1 DLTAV
6 ENAVLAN
13 VQVDAQAGSVE
24 KSLVNPLPT
33 TLGEHSLPVLVRFD
47 DGSQKQVEVVV
58 EVVPANLQI
67 NLRFKDGETVVKEE
81 SMTLQVGSSVT
92 DLAARLPQP
101 AQGHYEIASSFDQ
114 AQLSNLQTSQTIDIP
129 LELVT
134 PALPISVFDKT
145 AVTGLEVVTPPTKAN
160 YRPAETVDLAG
171 LQVKLVDNQ
180 GLSKTLTPDQFE
192 DYGVAL
198 VSVTL
203 TPQVTSLQLRKDNLE
218 LTIPIQVIPWKADVY
233 SVNVGDEYVYET
245 DDDLTAVEN
254 AVLANV
260 QVDAQAGSVEKS
272 LVNPLPTTL
281 GEHSLPVLVRF
292 DDGSQKQVE
301 VVVEVVPAN
310 LQINLRFK
318 DGETVVKEES

>member
-1 DLTAV
+1 
-6 ENAVLAN
+6 
-13 VQVDAQAGSVE
+13 
-24 KSLVNPLPT
+24 
-33 TLGEHSLPVLVRFD
+33 
-47 DGSQKQVEVVV
+47 
-58 EVVPANLQI
+58 
-67 NLRFKDGETVVKEE
+67 
-81 SMTLQVGSSVT
+81 VT

-134 PALPISVFDKT
+134 PALPVTVFDKNSIT
-145 AVTGLEVVTPPTKAN
+145 AFEVVTPPTKTV
-160 YRPAETVDLAG
+160 YRPADTVDLAG

-233 SVNVGDEYVYET
+233 SVTVGD
-245 DDDLTAVEN
+245 
-254 AVLANV
+254 
-260 QVDAQAGSVEKS
+260 
-272 LVNPLPTTL
+272 
-281 GEHSLPVLVRF
+281 
-292 DDGSQKQVE
+292 
-301 VVVEVVPAN
+301 
-310 LQINLRFK
+310 
-318 DGETVVKEES
+318 

>member
-1 DLTAV
+1 
-6 ENAVLAN
+6 
-13 VQVDAQAGSVE
+13 
-24 KSLVNPLPT
+24 
-33 TLGEHSLPVLVRFD
+33 
-47 DGSQKQVEVVV
+47 
-58 EVVPANLQI
+58 
-67 NLRFKDGETVVKEE
+67 
-81 SMTLQVGSSVT
+81 
-92 DLAARLPQP
+92 
-101 AQGHYEIASSFDQ
+101 
-114 AQLSNLQTSQTIDIP
+114 
-129 LELVT
+129 
-134 PALPISVFDKT
+134 PALPVTVFDKNSIT
-145 AVTGLEVVTPPTKAN
+145 AFEVVTPPTKTV
-160 YRPAETVDLAG
+160 YRPADTVDLAG

-233 SVNVGDEYVYET
+233 SVTVGDEYVYET

-318 DGETVVKEES
+318 DGETVVKEESLTLPAGSSVTDLAARLPQPAQGHYEIASSFDQ